1 MTLGSNDIETSW
13 LKVCE
18 SWTGG
23 AEDGGQGR
31 AVETVDHVSQLCSN
45 TGARPET
52 SWPDH
57 NHYIVTGL
65 HDHNHDDDDDNDDND
80 DDEWC

>member
-1 MTLGSNDIETSW
+1 MTLASNDIETGW

-31 AVETVDHVSQLCSN
+31 AAETVDHVSQLCSN

-52 SWPDH
+52 S
-57 NHYIVTGL
+57 
-65 HDHNHDDDDDNDDND
+65 
-80 DDEWC
+80 